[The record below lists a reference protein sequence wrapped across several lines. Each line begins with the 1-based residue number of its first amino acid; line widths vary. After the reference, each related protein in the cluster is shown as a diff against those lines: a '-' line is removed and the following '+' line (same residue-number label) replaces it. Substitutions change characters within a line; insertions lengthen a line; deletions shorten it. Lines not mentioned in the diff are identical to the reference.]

1 MFILAAHKSA
11 MAISANGKAHPERR
25 RSTRAAL
32 RVAAAMRVEGGSELG
47 AQLIDISTH
56 GCRVECSSE
65 LAAGDR
71 LWLEVAGLDAHD
83 CRVVWRCEEFA
94 GLEFEKPLA
103 ESALDKLL
111 RDQAQLPA
119 AGIGELRGIA
129 ARTHGL
135 ARKASDSD
143 IPMLAELS
151 RACAVDALVEGLRLG
166 EARPADPDEPP
177 PA

>member
-1 MFILAAHKSA
+1 

-25 RSTRAAL
+25 RSNRAAL
-32 RVAAAMRVEGGSELG
+32 RVAAAMRVEGGGELE

-56 GCRVECSSE
+56 GCRVECSAA

-71 LWLEVAGLDAHD
+71 LWLEVAGLEARD

-103 ESALDKLL
+103 EPALDRLL
-111 RDQAQLPA
+111 HDQAQLPA

-129 ARTHGL
+129 ARAHGL
-135 ARKASDSD
+135 AKRAGDAD
-143 IPMLAELS
+143 IHSLAELS
-151 RACAVDALVEGLRLG
+151 RACAVDALVEGLRLSG
-166 EARPADPDEPP
+166 AEDACKTQPEPP
-177 PA
+177 AAP

>member
-1 MFILAAHKSA
+1 
-11 MAISANGKAHPERR
+11 MANSANGKAHPERR

-32 RVAAAMRVEGGSELG
+32 RVAAAMRGEGGDELA
-47 AQLIDISTH
+47 AQLIDISPH
-56 GCRVECSSE
+56 GCRVECSAP

-71 LWLEVAGLDAHD
+71 LWLEVPGLEARD

-94 GLEFEKPLA
+94 GLEFEKPVA
-103 ESALDKLL
+103 DSAIDRLL

-119 AGIGELRGIA
+119 AGISELRDIA

-135 ARKASDSD
+135 ARQAKDAD

-151 RACAVDALVEGLRLG
+151 RACAVDALVAGLRRS
-166 EARPADPDEPP
+166 EAGPPDPDEPP